1 MEILVFVWLAVA
13 VLFIVGELFT
23 LDLTLALLGG
33 AAATAGVS
41 AAVGAPLYIQLP
53 VFIVSALFA
62 LFLIRPI
69 AKKHMHK
76 IGQTKTGVD
85 RLPGKAGIAIEPVTA
100 DGGLIKLDGENWSAK
115 LDELIST
122 DTVPAGNKVTVLR
135 IEGATAI
142 VHAID

>member
-13 VLFIVGELFT
+13 VHFIVGELFT

-33 AAATAGVS
+33 AAAAAGITA
-41 AAVGAPLYIQLP
+41 AAGAPIYIQLP
-53 VFIVSALFA
+53 VFIIASLLA

-69 AKKHMHK
+69 AKKHMQK
-76 IGQTKTGVD
+76 IGQTRTGVD
-85 RLPGKAGIAIEPVTA
+85 RLPGKSAVALEAVTV
-100 DGGLIKLDGENWSAK
+100 DGGLIKLDGENWTAK
-115 LDELIST
+115 LDDLIST
-122 DTVPAGNKVTVLR
+122 EPIPAGGKVTVLR